1 MTRYLLAALL
11 LAGCGCAQQP
21 IAPEAQSQMSALAS
35 SYALAHKT
43 EQRFCTVEHLPQ
55 VCIAARTAGRNY
67 EAAYTTAQGERTAA
81 VIHEAELKMIA
92 YQTAVELV
100 F

>member
-1 MTRYLLAALL
+1 MTRYLLAAFLL
-11 LAGCGCAQQP
+11 TGCGCAQQP
-21 IAPEAQSQMSALAS
+21 VVHEAQAQIASLKS
-35 SYALAHKT
+35 SYDLAHKT
-43 EQRFCTVEHLPQ
+43 EQRFCTMEHLPQ
-55 VCIAARTAGRNY
+55 PCIAARTAGRNY

-81 VIHEAELKMIA
+81 AIHEAELKMIS